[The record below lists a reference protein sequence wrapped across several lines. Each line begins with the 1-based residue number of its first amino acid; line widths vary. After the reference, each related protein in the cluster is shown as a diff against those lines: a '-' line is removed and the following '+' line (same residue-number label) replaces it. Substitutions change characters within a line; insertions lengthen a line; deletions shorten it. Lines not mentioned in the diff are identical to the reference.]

1 MTKALKRKA
10 ADKMAEEQLAVY
22 AKEKMYQAIGSVM
35 AQSTVALTLNEVL
48 DLLGVYE
55 LVNEVNREERY

>member
-1 MTKALKRKA
+1 
-10 ADKMAEEQLAVY
+10 MAEEQLAVY

>member
-1 MTKALKRKA
+1 MTKALKRKSEN
-10 ADKMAEEQLAVY
+10 KMAEEQLAVY